1 MLELTGKDTKMI
13 QGISVLAMVC
23 LHLFCT
29 LDFSELYSPLILIND
44 IPLSFYFAQLCDF
57 CVVGFA
63 FCSGYAHMIKYGQ
76 KGYYKNRLIKL
87 LYLLINFWLILIAF
101 SLISICVGQSNLMPG
116 SLQSFLGNFFLY
128 RLSYNGAWWYMF
140 TYSVIVI
147 ISPAILKAID
157 KINPVVALALS
168 FIIYFGAYIVRFK
181 LPSTNWFVTQ
191 FGTFGMTLFEYILGA
206 VFYKCSILTKIG
218 KVKNLIDAKSQLIFP
233 IVSFLAFLVMLFG
246 HTLLIR
252 SLFIAPVTG
261 CVIIIIF
268 HFAKKPKII
277 QESLL
282 FIGKHSTN
290 IWLSHMFFYLCL
302 FTNLAYI
309 AKYAPLIFAFM
320 LFLCIIVSIPI
331 NYLHSKIIK
340 FIDKKINR

>member
-1 MLELTGKDTKMI
+1 MELTTRDTKMI

-87 LYLLINFWLILIAF
+87 LFLLINFWLILIVF
-101 SLISICVGQSNLMPG
+101 SGISILAGHADFMPG

-147 ISPAILKAID
+147 ISPVILKAVD
-157 KINPVVALALS
+157 KINPIIVLS
-168 FIIYFGAYIVRFK
+168 FGLIIYFAAYIVRFK
-181 LPSTNWFVTQ
+181 LHSTNWFVTQ

-206 VFYKCSILTKIG
+206 VFYQHTILTKIG
-218 KVKNLIDAKSQLIFP
+218 KIKYKIDNKSQIIFP
-233 IVSFLAFLVMLFG
+233 IASLLIFLVMLFG
-246 HTLLIR
+246 HTLIIR
-252 SLFIAPVTG
+252 SLFIAPITG
-261 CVIIIIF
+261 CIIIILF
-268 HFAKKPKII
+268 HFTRKPIWVEK
-277 QESLL
+277 SLL